1 MLYTE
6 FGAGGLKSSVLG
18 FGCAPLLGRAG
29 KRESLRALSAAYECG
44 ITFYDTARSYGYGE
58 CEALLGEF
66 LRGKRDRVLVS
77 TKFGIV
83 PAKQNLLKQ
92 IAKPLIRGA
101 LHAVPSAR
109 KLVQKGIRGEF
120 QEGQFTVAVLQQS
133 IAESLRKLQ
142 TDYVDILFLHAAP
155 AHVLEQGDVLRE
167 MEKLIQAG
175 RVRMAGL
182 SADPDVI
189 ETALERRPR
198 PLSAMQFPCNVFD
211 LSMTQRIAS
220 ASSSGFG
227 FAANHPFGG
236 VRRVAETRQSLREIA
251 NSHET
256 PAELREKLGSV
267 DDRVLA
273 EVVLNVIT
281 QGTGIQVVIPAMVR
295 PDHLRANARAV
306 LNSRFSAGE
315 IQWLRSRLSG
325 VALVAERIAN

>member
-18 FGCAPLLGRAG
+18 FGCAPLMGRAG
-29 KRESLRALSAAYECG
+29 KRDSLRALAAAYEYG

-83 PAKQNLLKQ
+83 PAKQNLLKR
-92 IAKPLIRGA
+92 IAKPVIRGA
-101 LHAVPSAR
+101 LRAVPSAR

-120 QEGQFTVAVLQQS
+120 QEGQFTVEVLQRS
-133 IAESLRKLQ
+133 IAESLRKLR

-155 AHVLEQGDVLRE
+155 ASVLEQHDVLRE
-167 MEKLIQAG
+167 MEKLVQSG
-175 RVRMAGL
+175 KVRMAGL
-182 SADPDVI
+182 SAAPEVI
-189 ETALERRPR
+189 EAALEKHPH

-211 LSMTQRIAS
+211 LSMTQS
-220 ASSSGFG
+220 VASSSPSGFG

-236 VRRVAETRQSLREIA
+236 VGRAAETRESLGEIA
-251 NSHET
+251 NSWET
-256 PAELREKLGSV
+256 SAELREKLGSV
-267 DDRVLA
+267 DDSVLA

-295 PDHLRANARAV
+295 PDHLRANAQAV
-306 LNSRFSAGE
+306 LHPRFSASE
-315 IQWLRSRLSG
+315 IQWLRNRLSG
-325 VALVAERIAN
+325 VAQPA